1 MNGGDKLR
9 MAVTW
14 KNRRE
19 DVYYLHEGRTKTGK
33 PKYFFSRS
41 DKRMIVDNIPDGYE
55 IYENPNAQVFLR
67 KKLVSLIKDEELD
80 LVERSVRQY
89 ADLKNFIVDR
99 KERTMTVFLP
109 DQDLE
114 DLKAELQRFALIS
127 TEKLND
133 VFEKS
138 LTYSPMLRFSLESE
152 DQREF
157 LVQRYCFLGS
167 IDDWIYLESSSSLK
181 DMVKK
186 YCKHLG
192 KESFFDLM

>member
-1 MNGGDKLR
+1 
-9 MAVTW
+9 MAVIW

-33 PKYFFSRS
+33 PKYYFARS
-41 DKRMIVDNIPDGYE
+41 DKGMIVDNIPDGYE

-67 KKLVSLIKDEELD
+67 KKLVSLIEDEELD
-80 LVERSVRQY
+80 LVERGVRQY

-114 DLKAELQRFALIS
+114 GLKAELQRFTPIS
-127 TEKLND
+127 TVKLND

-138 LTYSPMLRFSLESE
+138 LTYSPMLRFALESE

>member
-1 MNGGDKLR
+1 
-9 MAVTW
+9 MAVIW

-19 DVYYLHEGRTKTGK
+19 DIYYLHEGRTKTGK
-33 PKYFFSRS
+33 PKYYFARS
-41 DKRMIVDNIPDGYE
+41 DKGMIVDNIPDGYE

-80 LVERSVRQY
+80 LVERGVRQY

-114 DLKAELQRFALIS
+114 DLKAELQRFAFVS

-186 YCKHLG
+186 YCTHLG

>member
-1 MNGGDKLR
+1 

-33 PKYFFSRS
+33 PKYYFSRS
-41 DKRMIVDNIPDGYE
+41 DKGMIVDNIPDEYE

-67 KKLVSLIKDEELD
+67 RKLVSLIKDEELD
-80 LVERSVRQY
+80 LVERGVRQY

-109 DQDLE
+109 NQDLE
-114 DLKAELQRFALIS
+114 GLKAELQRFALIS

-152 DQREF
+152 DQRGF

-167 IDDWIYLESSSSLK
+167 IDDWIHLESSSSLK

>member
-1 MNGGDKLR
+1 
-9 MAVTW
+9 MAVIW

-19 DVYYLHEGRTKTGK
+19 DIYYLHEGRTKTGK
-33 PKYFFSRS
+33 PKYYFARN
-41 DKRMIVDNIPDGYE
+41 DEGMIVDNIPDGYE

-67 KKLVSLIKDEELD
+67 KKLVSRITDEELD
-80 LVERSVRQY
+80 LVERGVRQY
-89 ADLKNFIVDR
+89 SDLKNFIVDR
-99 KERTMTVFLP
+99 KEKTITVFLP

-114 DLKAELQRFALIS
+114 DLKAELQRFAFVS

-138 LTYSPMLRFSLESE
+138 LTYSRMLRFSLESE

-167 IDDWIYLESSSSLK
+167 IDDWVYLESSSSLR
-181 DMVKK
+181 DVVKK
-186 YCKHLG
+186 YGKHLG

>member
-1 MNGGDKLR
+1 

-14 KNRRE
+14 KNRKE
-19 DVYYLHEGRTKTGK
+19 DIYYLHEGRTKTGK
-33 PKYFFSRS
+33 PKYYFSRS
-41 DKRMIVDNIPDGYE
+41 DKGMIVDHIPNGYE

-80 LVERSVRQY
+80 VVERGVRQY

-114 DLKAELQRFALIS
+114 GLKAELHRFALIS
-127 TEKLND
+127 TVKLND

-138 LTYSPMLRFSLESE
+138 LAYSPMLRFALESE

>member
-1 MNGGDKLR
+1 MP
-9 MAVTW
+9 VTW
-14 KNRRE
+14 KNRKE
-19 DVYYLHEGRTKTGK
+19 DTYYLHEGRTKTGK
-33 PKYFFSRS
+33 PKYYFSRS
-41 DKRMIVDNIPDGYE
+41 DKGMIIDHIPDGYE

-80 LVERSVRQY
+80 LVERGVKQY
-89 ADLKNFIVDR
+89 ADLRNFIVDLR
-99 KERTMTVFLP
+99 ERTMTVFLP

-114 DLKAELQRFALIS
+114 GLKAELRTFTHIS
-127 TEKLND
+127 TEKLNNIL
-133 VFEKS
+133 EKS
-138 LTYSPMLRFSLESE
+138 LAYSPMLRFTLENE
-152 DQREF
+152 DQRKF
-157 LVQRYCFLGS
+157 LVQRFCFLGS

>member
-1 MNGGDKLR
+1 
-9 MAVTW
+9 MAVIW
-14 KNRRE
+14 QNRRE
-19 DVYYLHEGRTKTGK
+19 DIYYLHEGRTKTGK
-33 PKYFFSRS
+33 PKYYFSRS
-41 DKRMIVDNIPDGYE
+41 DEGMIVDNIPDGYE

-67 KKLVSLIKDEELD
+67 KKMVSRIKDEELD
-80 LVERSVRQY
+80 LVERGVRQY
-89 ADLKNFIVDR
+89 TDLKNFIVDR
-99 KERTMTVFLP
+99 KERTITVFLP

-114 DLKAELQRFALIS
+114 DLKAELQRFAFVS

-167 IDDWIYLESSSSLK
+167 IDDWVYLESSSSLR